1 MIDRATL
8 DRLPRLHALRVHA
21 MTMQEAF
28 ESMHRNEPGS
38 IATFIAAWNRARKTW
53 QNYSGETLP

>member
-1 MIDRATL
+1 
-8 DRLPRLHALRVHA
+8 

-28 ESMHRNEPGS
+28 ESMHRNEKDS